1 MQEFTYGVIIALL
14 IVLVIDLELVLKEL
28 KEINRKIK

>member
-1 MQEFTYGVIIALL
+1 MQEFTYGAIVALL